1 MLRGSCLVRV
11 RRPAG
16 RRLWAAVAAFSFPA
30 GGRSRARR
38 IFARWGCGR
47 FRRALC
53 CNWISGGRVAVWG
66 ATFGGGWRAGLRRG
80 IAVAAFSFPA
90 GGRSRARWVF
100 ARWGCGR
107 FRRARCCN
115 LISGGRVAVWGAT
128 FGGGWQA
135 GLRRGIAVAA
145 VWFSGR
151 AGCAPRSRRPFSC
164 ALPAARPAGIAV
176 WRCGKVPHHVC
187 RCRAAAQPAP
197 GLRPGAGRWD
207 GPGGGAPLARRHF
220 APRPAPGHGR
230 LAGTPAQSGSRT
242 R

>member
-1 MLRGSCLVRV
+1 MRV

-100 ARWGCGR
+100 AHWGCGRFRRAHCCSWLSGGRVAVWGTTFGCGWRAGLRRGIAVAAFSFPAGGRPRARWIFARWGCGR
-107 FRRARCCN
+107 FRRARCCSWV
-115 LISGGRVAVWGAT
+115 SGGRVAVLGAT
-128 FGGGWQA
+128 FGGGWRA

-145 VWFSGR
+145 FS
-151 AGCAPRSRRPFSC
+151 F
-164 ALPAARPAGIAV
+164 PAG
-176 WRCGKVPHHVC
+176 G
-187 RCRAAAQPAP
+187 
-197 GLRPGAGRWD
+197 
-207 GPGGGAPLARRHF
+207 
-220 APRPAPGHGR
+220 
-230 LAGTPAQSGSRT
+230 
-242 R
+242 